1 MSPSPSTPPISPSI
15 AAQQV
20 PLAQYAQAGGGAGQ
34 GGTTNSGQ
42 DPAASMGM
50 VIAKLTSVGND
61 LEQVAKVL
69 VIDKPE
75 LIPVLKQAVNALS
88 MLMNEAQK
96 SIQPDQGQATQ
107 AQAMP
112 ASAAVSAAA

>member
-1 MSPSPSTPPISPSI
+1 
-15 AAQQV
+15 
-20 PLAQYAQAGGGAGQ
+20 
-34 GGTTNSGQ
+34 
-42 DPAASMGM
+42 MGM
-50 VIAKLTSVGND
+50 VEAKLTSVGND

-88 MLMNEAQK
+88 MLMNEVQK
-96 SIQPDQGQATQ
+96 STQPTQGAATQ
-107 AQAMP
+107 AQPLP